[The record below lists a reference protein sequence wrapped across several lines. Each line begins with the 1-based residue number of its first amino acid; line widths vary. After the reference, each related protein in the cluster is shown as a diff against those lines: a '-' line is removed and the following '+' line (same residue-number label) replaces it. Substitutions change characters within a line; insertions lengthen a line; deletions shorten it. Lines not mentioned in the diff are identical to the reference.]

1 MHKLFNPFWSSATFL
16 YPLKT
21 SENHRFS
28 EVFWRF
34 QGVWK
39 CHTGLKLVKHD
50 FRQNWLKFYDKM
62 DLPIRIGIIC
72 NMKYRHAIR
81 LRFGDKF
88 LTSLAK
94 LVLEAKPSICF
105 TIRKTYFYIIASCLT
120 SFKQYFNC
128 PSDKPLFTNQESSY
142 AYFCL
147 KQELFLE

>member
-1 MHKLFNPFWSSATFL
+1 
-16 YPLKT
+16 
-21 SENHRFS
+21 
-28 EVFWRF
+28 
-34 QGVWK
+34 
-39 CHTGLKLVKHD
+39 
-50 FRQNWLKFYDKM
+50 M

-94 LVLEAKPSICF
+94 LVLEAKTSICF
-105 TIRKTYFYIIASCLT
+105 TIRKIYFYIIASCLT

-147 KQELFLE
+147 KQELFFLNKPQQKFCYAKVRIYLIQENYSLL